1 MTPEAKIALAM
12 LIRAIRDARAG
23 NGHAAPA
30 RAWLRSPDA
39 LGLALTFGLDP
50 EILGGYVEALP
61 PAKQPMIPDLFC
73 DVLRR
78 CGDATE

>member
-1 MTPEAKIALAM
+1 MTPEVKIALAM

-39 LGLALTFGLDP
+39 LGLALTLGLDP
-50 EILGGYVEALP
+50 EVLAAYVADLPEARQPLIPGLFGGESDGRA
-61 PAKQPMIPDLFC
+61 IIF
-73 DVLRR
+73 
-78 CGDATE
+78 